1 MGRERKANWAEM
13 MGEAVRE
20 PEFSHSYGG
29 EDYFVFPFRCLR
41 LSGAEDVVNVIV
53 SRNTMDQFDIRAGQR
68 LVIKGEVRS
77 YNNRS
82 GMGNKLVITVHA
94 GQVEPA
100 WSDEDFNRVALVG
113 NLCRKPVYRR
123 TPMGREITDL
133 LLAVNRSYGKADYLP
148 CIVWGG
154 MARQAARWE
163 VGDQVRLRGRLQSRN
178 YIKVQNQEAVE
189 KVAFEVSA
197 MALERLN
204 RGESA
209 EKSVR

>member
-1 MGRERKANWAEM
+1 MGQERKTNWVEM

-20 PEFSHSYGG
+20 PAFSHSYGG
-29 EDYFVFPFRCLR
+29 EDYFLFPFRCLR
-41 LSGAEDVVNVIV
+41 LSGVEDVVNVIV
-53 SRNTMDQFDIRAGQR
+53 SRNTMDDFDIRAGQR
-68 LVIKGEVRS
+68 IALKGEVRS

-82 GMGNKLVITVHA
+82 GTGSKLVITVHA
-94 GQVEPA
+94 AQILPGQ
-100 WSDEDFNRVALVG
+100 SGEDYNRVALTG

-154 MARQAARWE
+154 LARQAARWE
-163 VGDQVRLRGRLQSRN
+163 AGDRVRLRGRLQSRN

-189 KVAFEVSA
+189 KVAFEVSV
-197 MALERLN
+197 MAVERVKREEFEQ
-204 RGESA
+204 RGMG
-209 EKSVR
+209 

>member
-68 LVIKGEVRS
+68 LVVKGEVRS

-82 GMGNKLVITVHA
+82 GTGNKLVITVHA

-197 MALERLN
+197 MTLERLKW
-204 RGESA
+204 GESA

>member
-82 GMGNKLVITVHA
+82 GTGNKLVITVHA
-94 GQVEPA
+94 GQVGPA